1 MSRKKILLLVL
12 GAAALVV
19 VLVWGFRSQPV
30 AVEAV
35 PVTRGRLMETVEEE
49 AVVRV
54 RERYTVSASV
64 PGLLRRVEF
73 EVGAPVRAGAVVA
86 VIEPVPSPP
95 LDARTAAE
103 AAERARV
110 AEATLRQARDQ
121 AAAAETQV
129 DLARR
134 ELARVRPLAEDSI
147 LAASEFDRYAAA
159 ARQAEAAAAAAR
171 DAVAAARHQRDAAV
185 ATLAAGGRA
194 PARAVAVTAPVD
206 GVVLAVYQESE
217 GVVAAGQPLLD
228 VGDAEDLEVVA
239 EVLTVDAVQI
249 TPGTRVLV
257 EDWGGAVPLE
267 GVVERVE
274 PVAQT
279 TVSAL
284 GVEEQ
289 RARVHVALP
298 DLALLET
305 PVRLG
310 DGYRVTARFV
320 LWEGDSVLLVPT
332 SALFHDGDGWAVF
345 VVEAEVVRQR
355 PVEVGHRDGLQAEV
369 LRGLAPGDLV
379 LTHPSDAVTEGVRV
393 AVE

>member
-12 GAAALVV
+12 GAAALVA
-19 VLVWGFRSQPV
+19 VLAWGFWPQPV
-30 AVEAV
+30 AVEVVRVA
-35 PVTRGRLMETVEEE
+35 RGRLMETIEEE
-49 AVVRV
+49 AVARV
-54 RERYTVSASV
+54 RERYTVSAPV
-64 PGLLRRVEF
+64 PGLVRRVAF
-73 EVGAPVRAGAVVA
+73 EVGEPVRAGAVVA

-110 AEATLRQARDQ
+110 AEAALRQARDQ
-121 AAAAETQV
+121 AAAAETQA

-147 LAASEFDRYAAA
+147 LAASELDRYAAA

-194 PARAVAVTAPVD
+194 PARAVAVTAPAG

-217 GVVAAGQPLLD
+217 GVVGAGQPLLD
-228 VGDAEDLEVVA
+228 VGEAEDLEVVA
-239 EVLTVDAVQI
+239 EVLTEDAVRI
-249 TPGTRVLV
+249 AHGTRVLV
-257 EDWGGAVPLE
+257 EDWGGDIPLE

-289 RARVHVALP
+289 RARIHITLPALA
-298 DLALLET
+298 ALEA

-320 LWEGDSVLLVPT
+320 LWEGDDVLLVPA
-332 SALFHDGDGWAVF
+332 SALFRDDEGWAVF
-345 VVEAEVVRQR
+345 GVEDGRARRR

-369 LRGLAPGDLV
+369 LAGLAPGDLV
-379 LTHPSDAVTEGVRV
+379 ITHPSDAVGEGVRV